1 MKQIVDMIEKF
12 QSEQETEPIQENNQP
27 KSKRSSCMGFVVDT
41 VETILLAVILFLV
54 INALSARVRVENIS
68 MKPTLQPGEFLLV
81 NRVAYKIGEPEI
93 GDIIVFHAPGT
104 SDLDYIKRVIGL
116 PGDKVRISEGVVY
129 VNEQPL
135 YEPYIADPPRY
146 NGEWD
151 VPPGEL
157 FVLGDNRNNS
167 SDSHMW
173 GFVPYED
180 IVGRALIIYWPL
192 QEATFLNSRDIVQA
206 LPN

>member
-1 MKQIVDMIEKF
+1 MLEKF
-12 QSEQETEPIQENNQP
+12 QSEQETETGQDNNQP
-27 KSKRSSCMGFVVDT
+27 KSTRSSCVGFLVDT
-41 VETILLAVILFLV
+41 VETILLAVVLFLV
-54 INALSARVRVENIS
+54 INTLSARVRVENIS

-93 GDIIVFHAPGT
+93 GDIIVFHAPGP
-104 SDLDYIKRVIGL
+104 SDLDYIKRVVGL
-116 PGDKVRISEGVVY
+116 PGDHVKISEGVVY
-129 VNEQPL
+129 VNDQPL

-146 NGEWD
+146 SGEWD
-151 VPPGEL
+151 VPNDQL

-180 IVGRALIIYWPL
+180 IVGRALLIYWPL
-192 QEATFLNSRDIVQA
+192 QEVTFLNSRDIVQA

>member
-1 MKQIVDMIEKF
+1 MLEKF
-12 QSEQETEPIQENNQP
+12 QSEQETEPNQENN
-27 KSKRSSCMGFVVDT
+27 KSKRSSCLGFLVDT
-41 VETILLAVILFLV
+41 VETILLALVLFLV

-93 GDIIVFHAPGT
+93 GDIIVFHAPGS

-116 PGDKVRISEGVVY
+116 PGDTVSIADGVVY
-129 VNEQPL
+129 VNDQPL

-151 VPPGEL
+151 VPSDNL

-180 IVGRALIIYWPL
+180 IVGRALFIYWPL
-192 QEATFLNSRDIVQA
+192 PEATILNSRDTVQA
-206 LPN
+206 LHN

>member
-1 MKQIVDMIEKF
+1 MLEKF
-12 QSEQETEPIQENNQP
+12 QSEQETETGQESS
-27 KSKRSSCMGFVVDT
+27 KSKRSSCLGFFVDT
-41 VETILLAVILFLV
+41 IETILLAVVLFLV

-93 GDIIVFHAPGT
+93 GDIIVFHAPGS

-116 PGDKVRISEGVVY
+116 PGDNVRISDGVVY
-129 VNEQPL
+129 VNDQPL

-151 VPPGEL
+151 VPSENL

-180 IVGRALIIYWPL
+180 IVGRALLIYWPL
-192 QEATFLNSRDIVQA
+192 QEVTFLNSREIVQA

>member
-1 MKQIVDMIEKF
+1 MIEKF
-12 QSEQETEPIQENNQP
+12 QSEQETEQTQDNSKP

-93 GDIIVFHAPGT
+93 GDIIVFHAPGA

-116 PGDKVRISEGVVY
+116 PGDNVRISEGVVY
-129 VNEQPL
+129 VNDQPL

-146 NGEWD
+146 TGEWD
-151 VPPGEL
+151 VPPEQL

-180 IVGRALIIYWPL
+180 IVGRALLIYWPL

>member
-1 MKQIVDMIEKF
+1 MLDKF
-12 QSEQETEPIQENNQP
+12 QTEQETETTEIDNQQ
-27 KSKRSSCMGFVVDT
+27 KSKRSSCVGFLVDT
-41 VETILLAVILFLV
+41 VETILLAVVLFLV
-54 INALSARVRVENIS
+54 INTLSARVRVENIS

-93 GDIIVFHAPGT
+93 GDIIVFHAPGN

-116 PGDKVRISEGVVY
+116 PGDKVKISDGVVY

-151 VPPGEL
+151 IPPEQL

-173 GFVPYED
+173 GFVPFED
-180 IVGRALIIYWPL
+180 VVGRALFIYWPI
-192 QEATFLNSRDIVQA
+192 QEATFLNSRDIAQA
-206 LPN
+206 LPKQ

>member
-1 MKQIVDMIEKF
+1 MIEKF
-12 QSEQETEPIQENNQP
+12 QSEQETELTEENSQP
-27 KSKRSSCMGFVVDT
+27 KSKRSSCLGFVVDT
-41 VETILLAVILFLV
+41 VETILLAVVLFLV

-93 GDIIVFHAPGT
+93 GDIVVFHAPGA

-116 PGDKVRISEGVVY
+116 AGDTVRISEGVVY
-129 VNEQPL
+129 VNDQPL
-135 YEPYIADPPRY
+135 YEPYIADSPRY
-146 NGEWD
+146 TGEWD
-151 VPPGEL
+151 VPPGEI

-180 IVGRALIIYWPL
+180 IVGRALLIYWPL
-192 QEATFLNSRDIVQA
+192 QEATFLNSRDTVQA

>member
-1 MKQIVDMIEKF
+1 
-12 QSEQETEPIQENNQP
+12 
-27 KSKRSSCMGFVVDT
+27 MGFVVDT

-93 GDIIVFHAPGT
+93 GDIIVFHAPGA

-116 PGDKVRISEGVVY
+116 PGDNVRISEGVVY
-129 VNEQPL
+129 VNDQPL

-146 NGEWD
+146 TGEWD
-151 VPPGEL
+151 VPPEQL

-180 IVGRALIIYWPL
+180 IVGRALLIYWPL